1 MHPFGLFKKFLVW
14 LLSPIVGEIVKQE
27 LARLM
32 KVDPPK
38 LKELKISY
46 ARISR
51 SKMTVWEAMENY
63 PNEISLCVNWI
74 DNNGLEEF
82 KCYTAK
88 DLATFKHILQNLKY
102 PYKEFESVSLHVKPN
117 GSSSSIIERLTSGH
131 DSHYQSDQ
139 LNSLIVPLVDWINKR
154 PEMLI

>member
-1 MHPFGLFKKFLVW
+1 MYLVGLFKKFLVW
-14 LLSPIVGEIVKQE
+14 LLSPIIGEAVKLE

-32 KVDPPK
+32 AIEPAK

-51 SKMTVWEAMENY
+51 NKMTVWEAMDNY

-74 DNNGLEEF
+74 DKNGLEEF
-82 KCYTAK
+82 KCYTGR
-88 DLATFKHILQNLKY
+88 DLATFKHVLQNLKY

-117 GSSSSIIERLTSGH
+117 GSSSSIIERLTTSR
-131 DSHYQSDQ
+131 DSVYESNQ
-139 LNSLIVPLVDWINKR
+139 LINITKPLLEWINQR

>member
-1 MHPFGLFKKFLVW
+1 MYLVGLFKKFLVW
-14 LLSPIVGEIVKQE
+14 LLSPIIGEAVKLE
-27 LARLM
+27 LSRLM
-32 KVDPPK
+32 ATEPAK

-51 SKMTVWEAMENY
+51 NKMTVWEAMDNY

-74 DNNGLEEF
+74 DKNGLEEF
-82 KCYTAK
+82 KCYTGR
-88 DLATFKHILQNLKY
+88 DLATFKHVLQNLKY

-117 GSSSSIIERLTSGH
+117 GSSSSIIERLTTSR
-131 DSHYQSDQ
+131 DSVYESNQ
-139 LNSLIVPLVDWINKR
+139 LINITKPLLEWINQR

>member
-1 MHPFGLFKKFLVW
+1 MYLVGLFKKFLVW
-14 LLSPIVGEIVKQE
+14 LLSPIIGEAVKLE

-32 KVDPPK
+32 AIEPAK

-51 SKMTVWEAMENY
+51 NKMTVWQAMDNY

-74 DNNGLEEF
+74 DKNGLEEF
-82 KCYTAK
+82 KCYTGR
-88 DLATFKHILQNLKY
+88 DLATFKHVLQNLKY

-117 GSSSSIIERLTSGH
+117 GSSSSIIERLTTSR
-131 DSHYQSDQ
+131 DSVYESNQ
-139 LNSLIVPLVDWINKR
+139 LINITKPLLEWINQR

>member
-1 MHPFGLFKKFLVW
+1 MFLVGLFKKFLVW
-14 LLSPIVGEIVKQE
+14 LFSPIVGEIVKQE
-27 LARLM
+27 LTRLM

-51 SKMTVWEAMENY
+51 KMTVWDAMDNY
-63 PNEISLCVNWI
+63 PHEISLCVNWI

-82 KCYTAK
+82 KCYTGK

-117 GSSSSIIERLTSGH
+117 GSNSSIIERLTTGR
-131 DSHYQSDQ
+131 DSRYESNQ
-139 LNSLIVPLVDWINKR
+139 LINITKPLIEWINLR